1 MSVRENFDAQL
12 KELKDELLELGN
24 LAQNAL
30 KQSIIALKN
39 QDVEKA
45 LQIIENDYKINNLES
60 DINDK
65 VILMIAKQQ
74 PVATDLRRLIVAL
87 KISTDLERIGDL
99 AVNIAKS
106 IIRIG
111 EEPFV
116 KPIEEIP
123 KMAETARGMIKDVLQ
138 AFYDEDVVAAK
149 NIADSDDEVD
159 QKYGKLIKELLEIVT
174 NNPEW
179 IAQITQLTFICRFI
193 ERAADHATNISE
205 SVIYLVKGKYY
216 DLNS

>member
-1 MSVRENFDAQL
+1 MSVRESFDAQL

-24 LAQNAL
+24 LAQTAL
-30 KQSIIALKN
+30 KESIIALKN

-45 LQIIENDYKINNLES
+45 LQIIENDYKINNLEA

-74 PVATDLRRLIVAL
+74 PVATDLRRLIVAM

-123 KMAETARGMIKDVLQ
+123 KMAETARTMIKDVLQ

-159 QKYGKLIKELLEIVT
+159 QKYGKIIKELLEIVT
-174 NNPEW
+174 NNPQW